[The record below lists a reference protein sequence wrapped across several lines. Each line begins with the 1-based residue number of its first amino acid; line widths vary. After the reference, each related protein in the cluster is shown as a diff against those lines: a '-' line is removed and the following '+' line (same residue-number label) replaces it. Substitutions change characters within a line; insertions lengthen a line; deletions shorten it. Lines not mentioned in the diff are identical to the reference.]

1 VLVIN
6 PPIVIA
12 SGVGG
17 FGEYMHFIP
26 LEYVGA
32 YTLKTITY
40 KPKSGNPSPRMR
52 AGEFY
57 ILNSIGLEN
66 PGIERFL
73 KDVKK
78 GEFNHLFEKVKVIA
92 SLGGESKDEYLKIS
106 ERFSEISEKFEAVE
120 FNFSCPNV
128 EKGGLSIIE
137 NKQEWQDTLRLIR
150 EMLPNTFLI
159 AKIGMEGIFVEKAVE
174 LIKTEGWD
182 GVTLINT
189 IRGLH
194 IDADRNY
201 VVGGLSGPILKPIAL
216 RMIYEVRKRFEDIF
230 IIASG
235 GVYTAEDAKEYLD
248 LGANAV
254 AVGSALFKD
263 PNVVEKIVKELS
275 DRITRE

>member
-1 VLVIN
+1 MLVIN

-26 LEYVGA
+26 PEYVGA

-40 KPKSGNPSPRMR
+40 KPKSGNPPPRMR

-106 ERFSEISEKFEAVE
+106 EKFSEISEKFEAVE

-137 NKQEWQDTLRLIR
+137 NKQEWRDTLRLIR

-216 RMIYEVRKRFEDIF
+216 RMIYEVRKHFEDIF

-235 GVYTAEDAKEYLD
+235 GVYTAEDAKEYLE

-263 PNVVEKIVKELS
+263 PNVVEKIAKGLS
-275 DRITRE
+275 DRIPRE